1 VVRELYIVVAGSAL
15 ILGAPPF
22 SVKKEG
28 LHLVKND
35 SASKIV
41 IGIYR
46 KEEKQ

>member
-1 VVRELYIVVAGSAL
+1 VNNNFLKAGG
-15 ILGAPPF
+15 IFPPAF
-22 SVKKEG
+22 SVKKIG
-28 LHLVKND
+28 LYLVKND